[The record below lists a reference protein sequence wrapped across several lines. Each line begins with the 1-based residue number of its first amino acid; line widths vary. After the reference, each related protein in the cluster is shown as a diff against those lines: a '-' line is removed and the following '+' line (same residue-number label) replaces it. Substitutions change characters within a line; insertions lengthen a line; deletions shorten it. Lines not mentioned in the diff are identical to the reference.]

1 MYADPNRDESIIIEL
16 LELEQNV
23 EDAQSAVWFLH
34 DLSHEQDAGQ
44 TLVCFFVL
52 PTCICIHA
60 NRKVIKAA
68 NYVMCCMFYLIVPRV
83 VLCF

>member
-1 MYADPNRDESIIIEL
+1 MYADPNRDESMIIEL

-23 EDAQSAVWFLH
+23 ADAQSAVWFLQ

-44 TLVCFFVL
+44 TLVYFFISS
-52 PTCICIHA
+52 TCICIHA
-60 NRKVIKAA
+60 NRKVIKLRTML
-68 NYVMCCMFYLIVPRV
+68 YWHLYFMFYLIV